1 MGRARGAARSS
12 RADVGLAQR
21 GPGAAWGRACPSA
34 DVGIAAATGRRS
46 AAGRTRTEL
55 GRPGAGSRPTS
66 GSPSASRCSGVGRRC
81 TRPVMG
87 RSTAGVRGSAAGCA
101 TRAASPS
108 GTRNRPAGPAGRAGP
123 IVGRRCVG
131 RPRAVMG
138 GTCRCTPVTYPD
150 RAVVEPAGAGL
161 ETSTAGRLCSGS
173 TGFRRLG
180 CAASVGCAT
189 ADRCARVERS
199 GIRVVGCS
207 EDRRARGSRG
217 AVVVGAGLSAERAAG
232 IRTGAVELAA
242 AGCSNSAR
250 TVVAPGADAGRP
262 RARTQLHRR
271 GAGSGSCVL
280 TFCRRATA

>member
-1 MGRARGAARSS
+1 MGRTRGAARSS

-21 GPGAAWGRACPSA
+21 GPGAAWGRACPRA
-34 DVGIAAATGRRS
+34 DVGIAAATGRRC
-46 AAGRTRTEL
+46 AAGRSRTEL
-55 GRPGAGSRPTS
+55 GRPGAGSRPTR
-66 GSPSASRCSGVGRRC
+66 GSPSACRCSGVGRRC
-81 TRPVMG
+81 TR
-87 RSTAGVRGSAAGCA
+87 STAAGCA
-101 TRAASPS
+101 TRAACPS
-108 GTRNRPAGPAGRAGP
+108 GTRNRPAGRAGRAGP

-161 ETSTAGRLCSGS
+161 ESSTAGRLCSGS
-173 TGFRRLG
+173 TGFHRLG
-180 CAASVGCAT
+180 RAARVGCAT

-217 AVVVGAGLSAERAAG
+217 AVVVGAGLSAERAAR
-232 IRTGAVELAA
+232 IRTGAVELAP
-242 AGCSNSAR
+242 AGRSNSAR
-250 TVVAPGADAGRP
+250 TVVAPGAGRP
-262 RARTQLHRR
+262 RARTQFQRR

>member
-34 DVGIAAATGRRS
+34 DVGLAAATGRRS
-46 AAGRTRTEL
+46 AAGRSRTEL

-66 GSPSASRCSGVGRRC
+66 GSPSACRCSGMGRRC
-81 TRPVMG
+81 T
-87 RSTAGVRGSAAGCA
+87 RSTAGVRASAAGCA
-101 TRAASPS
+101 THAACPS
-108 GTRNRPAGPAGRAGP
+108 GTRNRRAGP

-161 ETSTAGRLCSGS
+161 ESSTAGRLCSGS
-173 TGFRRLG
+173 TGFHRLG
-180 CAASVGCAT
+180 RAARAGCAT

-199 GIRVVGCS
+199 GIRIVGCS

-232 IRTGAVELAA
+232 IRTGAVELAP
-242 AGCSNSAR
+242 AGRSNSAR
-250 TVVAPGADAGRP
+250 TVVAPGAGAGRP
-262 RARTQLHRR
+262 RARTQFHRR